1 MKQMICSSRDLGD
14 LTGAKEAEA
23 VLDSFNENFLAF
35 ELQLSFSENVCS
47 DLHGL
52 SGWWKQ
58 RVFLCYMDGVYGYA
72 RRWICLN
79 KSATS
84 LLQNLDGLQ
93 FSLFPDFLEMAKLSA
108 MSRSDKCL
116 FFQPCNGVT
125 SCSGI
130 RAQARLWL
138 ESNLNSHLL
147 AQCQVF
153 SWRVWDSSVRAL
165 GSSKNSCCL
174 SVFPGSSTEAAT
186 EE

>member
-1 MKQMICSSRDLGD
+1 MQCLWDRSPCSQYETDDLQLERFGRSN
-14 LTGAKEAEA
+14 GAKEAEA

-35 ELQLSFSENVCS
+35 ELQLSFSENAC
-47 DLHGL
+47 LNRHGL
-52 SGWWKQ
+52 SRWWKQ
-58 RVFLCYMDGVYGYA
+58 RAFLCYMDGVYGYA

-130 RAQARLWL
+130 RAQAGL
-138 ESNLNSHLL
+138 
-147 AQCQVF
+147 
-153 SWRVWDSSVRAL
+153 
-165 GSSKNSCCL
+165 
-174 SVFPGSSTEAAT
+174 
-186 EE
+186 